1 MIGRHLGEHEYV
13 CTGII
18 RMSDATLAVTMR
30 SPRTRPAFL
39 PPRVAVLACRLFVSA
54 WLPVPTGDF
63 ELLYAAAVRLLGAET
78 AYPVGSQWI
87 PYPLPA
93 VLLVVPFTAMPLE
106 LARPVFDILVGWA
119 FVYALWKYRGLYA
132 LLALLSGS
140 YLFALLHGQ
149 TTPLMV
155 AAILVPATGF
165 LLAVRPNT
173 SLALW
178 VARPS
183 WKTLLG
189 MAGFLALTLVA
200 WPSWPSEWW
209 MAMPLDYSPWLPPIF
224 RPFGALLLVAALRW
238 NRPEGRLLLATAFLP
253 QTALPYELVLLALI
267 PASIR
272 EMLVYLAGSWIAV
285 ADAAGGLH
293 LLGGAEWTMTGWPV
307 TLCAVYFPML
317 YLVLRRPGSKGGP
330 WIGKERRRPHR
341 LPDDQ
346 LKVQVTVGDTGQFTA
361 TVTHLPSQQS
371 MTESGPTRRAAVRKA
386 HDKLA
391 ALLVRTSRLAKKETA
406 EAK

>member
-1 MIGRHLGEHEYV
+1 MIL
-13 CTGII
+13 
-18 RMSDATLAVTMR
+18 MSEATLAVTTR
-30 SPRTRPAFL
+30 SPRVRPAFMT
-39 PPRVAVLACRLFVSA
+39 PRLVALILALGFVLAGRLLASA
-54 WLPVPTGDF
+54 WLPFPSGDF
-63 ELLYAAAVRLLGAET
+63 ELLYASALRLLQGET
-78 AYPVGSQWI
+78 AYPAGTQWL

-93 VLLVVPFTAMPLE
+93 VLLVVPFTALPVE

-119 FVYALWKYRGLYA
+119 LVFALWKYRGRYA
-132 LLALLSGS
+132 LLALLSGA
-140 YLFALLHGQ
+140 YLFALWHGQ

-155 AAILVPATGF
+155 AASLFPAAGF

-173 SLALW
+173 SVALW

-189 MAGFLALTLVA
+189 MAGFLALTLVV
-200 WPSWPSEWW
+200 WPLWPTEWL
-209 MAMPLDYSPWLPPIF
+209 MAMPLDYSAWLPPIF
-224 RPFGALLLVAALRW
+224 RPFGALLLIAGLRW
-238 NRPEGRLLLATAFLP
+238 NLPEGRLILATAFLP
-253 QTALPYELVLLALI
+253 QTTLPYELVLLALV
-267 PASIR
+267 PTNAR
-272 EMLVYLAGSWIAV
+272 EMAVYLAGSWIAV
-285 ADAAGGLH
+285 ADSAGALQ
-293 LLGGAEWTMTGWPV
+293 LLGGSGWTMSGWPV

-346 LKVQVTVGDTGQFTA
+346 LDVEVSVGDTGLVIA
-361 TVTHLPSQQS
+361 TVTHIPTGHS

-391 ALLVRTSRLAKKETA
+391 ALLARTSRLARKETA
-406 EAK
+406 DAK